1 MGFSVTGSHV
11 VFFIASVIA
20 AGAVS
25 GVFLAVTFNLN
36 TSFSERG
43 ERVQEVLDTEF
54 AVINDPNHIP
64 LSSGDYL
71 FYLKNLGGKQLVT
84 TEEIFTVFINGEVVT
99 TGNYNFSVNQIKPGE
114 ISTLYI
120 DSSMITPGSQTLRLV
135 GPQSIDDEF
144 IFTIP

>member
-43 ERVQEVLDTEF
+43 GRVQKILDTEF
-54 AVINDPNHIP
+54 TVINDPEHIP
-64 LSSGDYL
+64 TSGSDYL
-71 FYLKNLGGKQLVT
+71 FYVKNLGGNQLIT
-84 TEEIFTVFINGEVVT
+84 TEEIFTVFIDGELVT
-99 TGNYNFSVNQIKPGE
+99 TENYNFSVEKIKPGE
-114 ISTLYI
+114 ISTMYV
-120 DSSMITPGSQTLRLV
+120 DSGMIGSGSQTLRLV
-135 GPQSIDDEF
+135 GPQSVDDEF

>member
-36 TSFSERG
+36 SSFTERG
-43 ERVQEVLDTEF
+43 ERAQEILDTEF
-54 AVINDPNHIP
+54 AVINDPENIP
-64 LSSGDYL
+64 LNDPSYV

-84 TEEIFTVFINGEVVT
+84 TENTFTVFIDGELISSIL
-99 TGNYNFSVNQIKPGE
+99 YNFSVETIRPGE

-120 DSSMITPGSQTLRLV
+120 DATVLNSGVRKLRLV
-135 GPQSIDDEF
+135 GPQSIYDEF
-144 IFTIP
+144 IFIIP

>member
-25 GVFLAVTFNLN
+25 GVFLAVTFDLN

-71 FYLKNLGGKQLVT
+71 FYLKNLGRNQLVT
-84 TEEIFTVFINGEVVT
+84 TEEIFTVFINGEVLT

-120 DSSMITPGSQTLRLV
+120 DSSVISSGSQTLRLV

>member
-43 ERVQEVLDTEF
+43 DRVQEVLDTEF
-54 AVINDPNHIP
+54 AIINDPDHIP
-64 LSSGDYL
+64 TSGTDYL
-71 FYLKNLGGKQLVT
+71 FYIKNLGAKQLVT
-84 TEEIFTVFINGEVVT
+84 TDEIFTIFVDGEVVT
-99 TGNYNFSVNQIKPGE
+99 SDSYNFSVEKIKPGE
-114 ISTLYI
+114 ISTMYI
-120 DSSMITPGSQTLRLV
+120 DSAMIGTGSQTIRVV
-135 GPQSIDDEF
+135 GPQSVVDEF
-144 IFTIP
+144 IFTTP

>member
-43 ERVQEVLDTEF
+43 VRVQEVLDTEF
-54 AVINDPNHIP
+54 TVINDPEHIP
-64 LSSGDYL
+64 SSGGDYL
-71 FYLKNLGGKQLVT
+71 FYVKNLGRNQLVT
-84 TEEIFTVFINGEVVT
+84 TEEIFTVFIDGEVVT
-99 TGNYNFSVNQIKPGE
+99 AENYNFSVEQIRPGE
-114 ISTLYI
+114 ISTLFVDTGMI
-120 DSSMITPGSQTLRLV
+120 SSGSQTLRLV
-135 GPQSIDDEF
+135 GPQSVDDEF

>member
-36 TSFSERG
+36 SSFTERG
-43 ERVQEVLDTEF
+43 ERAQEILDTEF
-54 AVINDPNHIP
+54 AVINDPEHIP
-64 LSSGDYL
+64 LNDPNYV

-84 TEEIFTVFINGEVVT
+84 TENTFTVLIDGELISST
-99 TGNYNFSVNQIKPGE
+99 WYTFSVETIRPGE

-120 DSSMITPGSQTLRLV
+120 DATVINSGVRKLRLV
-135 GPQSIDDEF
+135 GPQSIYDEF
-144 IFTIP
+144 IFIIP

>member
-43 ERVQEVLDTEF
+43 GRVQDVLDTEF
-54 AVINDPNHIP
+54 ALINDPNNIP
-64 LSSGDYL
+64 LSGSDYL

-84 TEEIFTVFINGEVVT
+84 SIETFTVFVDGELVT
-99 TGNYNFSVNQIKPGE
+99 SSNFNFSVETIRPGE
-114 ISTLYI
+114 ISTLYV
-120 DSSMITPGSQTLRLV
+120 DSSVIGAGVQKLRLV
-135 GPQSIDDEF
+135 GPQSVDDEF
-144 IFTIP
+144 IFTIS

>member
-43 ERVQEVLDTEF
+43 ARVQEVLDTEF
-54 AVINDPNHIP
+54 AIINDPERIP
-64 LSSGDYL
+64 LSNGNYL
-71 FYLKNLGGKQLVT
+71 FYLKNLGGNELVT
-84 TEEIFTVFINGEVVT
+84 SEEIFTVFIEGEVIT
-99 TGNYNFSVNQIKPGE
+99 STNYNFSIEQIRPGE

-120 DSSMITPGSQTLRLV
+120 DSGMIGSGSQTLRLV
-135 GPQSIDDEF
+135 GPQSVEDEF
-144 IFTIP
+144 IFTIS

>member
-43 ERVQEVLDTEF
+43 ERVQQVLDTDF
-54 AVINDPNHIP
+54 AVINDPDHIP
-64 LSSGDYL
+64 LSGGDYL
-71 FYLKNLGGKQLVT
+71 FYVKNLGSKQLVT
-84 TEEIFTVFINGEVVT
+84 TSETFTVFVDGELIT
-99 TGNYNFSVNQIKPGE
+99 SSNFNFSVDTIQPGK

-120 DSSMITPGSQTLRLV
+120 DSGTINSGVQILRLV
-135 GPQSIDDEF
+135 GPQSVDEEL
-144 IFTIP
+144 IFTIS

>member
-43 ERVQEVLDTEF
+43 GRVQDVLDTEF
-54 AVINDPNHIP
+54 AVINDPNNIP
-64 LSSGDYL
+64 QSGLDYL

-84 TEEIFTVFINGEVVT
+84 SEETFTVFVDGELVT
-99 TGNYNFSVNQIKPGE
+99 SSNFNFSVETIKAGE
-114 ISTLYI
+114 ISTLYV
-120 DSSMITPGSQTLRLV
+120 DSNAIGAGVQTLRLV
-135 GPQSIDDEF
+135 GPQAVDDEF

>member
-84 TEEIFTVFINGEVVT
+84 TEEIFTLFINGEVVT
-99 TGNYNFSVNQIKPGE
+99 TGNYNFSVDQIKPGE

-120 DSSMITPGSQTLRLV
+120 DSSMIISGSQTLRLV

>member
-25 GVFLAVTFNLN
+25 GVFLAVTFDLN
-36 TSFSERG
+36 NSFSNRG
-43 ERVQEVLDTEF
+43 DRVQETLDTEF
-54 AVINDPNHIP
+54 AVINDPENIP
-64 LSSGDYL
+64 SSGSDYL
-71 FYLKNLGGKQLVT
+71 FYLKNLGEKKLVT
-84 TEEIFTVFINGEVVT
+84 TEEIFTVFIDGEIVT
-99 TGNYNFSVNQIKPGE
+99 STNYNFSVSEIKPGE

-120 DSSMITPGSQTLRLV
+120 DTAMIDSGYQTLRLV

>member
-11 VFFIASVIA
+11 IFFIASVIA

-25 GVFLAVTFNLN
+25 GAFLAVTFNLN
-36 TSFSERG
+36 TSVSERG
-43 ERVQEVLDTEF
+43 SRVQEVLDTDF
-54 AVINDPNHIP
+54 MVINDPENIP

-71 FYLKNLGGKQLVT
+71 FYVKNLGRNNLIT
-84 TEEIFTVFINGEVVT
+84 TEEIFTVFIDGELVT
-99 TGNYNFSVNQIKPGE
+99 TTNYNFSVEEIKPGE

-120 DSSMITPGSQTLRLV
+120 DSLTIVSGSQTLRLV
-135 GPQSIDDEF
+135 GPQSVSDEF

>member
-43 ERVQEVLDTEF
+43 VRVQEVLDTEF
-54 AVINDPNHIP
+54 TVINDPEHIP
-64 LSSGDYL
+64 LSGSNYL
-71 FYLKNLGGKQLVT
+71 FYVKNLGGNQLVT
-84 TEEIFTVFINGEVVT
+84 TEEIFTVFMEGEVVT
-99 TGNYNFSVNQIKPGE
+99 TENYNFSVEKIKPGE
-114 ISTLYI
+114 ISTLYVDMGMI
-120 DSSMITPGSQTLRLV
+120 SSGSQTLRLV
-135 GPQSIDDEF
+135 GPQSVDDEF

>member
-36 TSFSERG
+36 TSFAERG
-43 ERVQEVLDTEF
+43 DRVQEIMDTEF
-54 AVINDPNHIP
+54 AVINDPEHIP
-64 LSSGDYL
+64 QNGPDYV
-71 FYLKNLGGKQLVT
+71 FYIKNLGGKQLVT
-84 TEEIFTVFINGEVVT
+84 SIDTFTVFIDGELISST
-99 TGNYNFSVNQIKPGE
+99 HYNFSVETIRPGE

-120 DSSMITPGSQTLRLV
+120 DSIIIDAGVKKLRLV
-135 GPQSIDDEF
+135 GPQSIHDEF
-144 IFTIP
+144 ICTIS